1 MRTVSTRKR
10 LVILTACSVASGM
23 VFSTRV
29 WAQAAPAPVISPAP
43 AAGTANPATP
53 QAQTQSIQAIKVFYK
68 KLLLKEKNVANA
80 ISVITPD
87 QIKAVEH
94 TGSIQ
99 SVLAQTPSVNEYQSG
114 VGQKLPVITVRGVRA
129 SQLADT
135 LDGVPINDLLYGG
148 AGGFLTNNNGAPV
161 TLGQINSSTIYPGIA
176 PPDRAGFATVGGTIA
191 YTTKIPSK
199 ERSAK
204 IFGSYGSFDTYNYG
218 FEINTGK
225 LSKSP
230 DAPRFLLRYNQGY
243 SAGYQAGTNNQYED
257 LMASAIKPY
266 DYGLSR
272 LTATVIYNRDR
283 GYDTNAP
290 IPVPLMANNFYF
302 NFPKSITY
310 LRQNDKYLTAILGDR
325 TYVNSH
331 LILSA
336 HVFFLRNSDVFT
348 SHLNPNYVTFN
359 PAFPYQ
365 TTFQVPYLAYLNIG
379 PGQFFGNTIPNI
391 FSYNPI
397 ATFGSYTAG
406 EDSEKNFSINK
417 TVGFTPRANIFL
429 PHNVIT
435 IGGLFAKE
443 TSGGPGNASFIYGA
457 DPMPQILG
465 YNSFGYPAGGLQRTV
480 MSVYLQD
487 KIDLLNDKLHIQPGI
502 TIQGV
507 YSSNKVAFTTAGN
520 SGTTL
525 PGYKLKNFGRV
536 AEPYIG
542 VSYDLPHHMVAYA
555 SYGKGARFAPVGDY
569 VNTTVGTIG
578 TTKAPNPEI
587 VHSYEAGLRYDTN
600 KLYLNADIYYQKIT
614 SSFSFLVN
622 YQTGQN
628 VYDNI
633 GSQQFRGEEAS
644 VKYNVNNH
652 ISVFGNF
659 SHNQSTYLNSF
670 FAQDTPFEGQYGFV
684 FKGDPLAGAPNFFG
698 NFGIS
703 YKDGPFD
710 GRLSGHYTGQQFITA
725 DIPAAIAGVTS
736 PAIDPQ
742 STAIAPAGFPN
753 VPLALA
759 TVPYYPS
766 PQLNLAEKLSG
777 YPPVQYFKLP
787 GYLLMN
793 LYLSYKY
800 KVHFHD
806 VKYIKISLNAQNLLG
821 LKYYQHYFLAPAQIP
836 TGGGGYATTP
846 QYASAYQGPPRS
858 ITVGVS
864 AKF

>member
-1 MRTVSTRKR
+1 MKAVSTRKR

-23 VFSTRV
+23 VFSQRV
-29 WAQAAPAPVISPAP
+29 WAQTAP
-43 AAGTANPATP
+43 AASAASPAGSAATP
-53 QAQTQSIQAIKVFYK
+53 AQNTQSIQAIKVFYK

-99 SVLAQTPSVNEYQSG
+99 SVLASTPSVNEYQNG
-114 VGQKLPVITVRGVRA
+114 VGQRLPVLTVRGVRA

-161 TLGQINSSTIYPGIA
+161 TLGQISGSTIYPGIA

-191 YTTKIPSK
+191 YTTKTPSK
-199 ERSAK
+199 KRYAK
-204 IFGSYGSFDTYNYG
+204 VFGSYGSFDTYNYG

-225 LSKSP
+225 LYNSP
-230 DAPRFLLRYNQGY
+230 DAPRFLLRYNQGF
-243 SAGYQAGTNNQYED
+243 SSGYQTATSNQYED
-257 LMASAIKPY
+257 LMGAAIKPY
-266 DYGLSR
+266 NYGLSR

-283 GYDTNAP
+283 GYDTSAP
-290 IPVPLMANNFYF
+290 LPVPLISQNYTY
-302 NFPKSITY
+302 NFPKSLTY
-310 LRQNDKYLTAILGDR
+310 LRQNDKYLTVILGDR

-336 HVFFLRNSDVFT
+336 HAFFLRSTNKFSSFLNANDV
-348 SHLNPNYVTFN
+348 LFN

-365 TTFQVPYLAYLNIG
+365 TTFQVPYLSYGPNIG
-379 PGQFFGNTIPNI
+379 PGQYFPTTPGI
-391 FSYNPI
+391 FTYNPQ
-397 ATFGSYTAG
+397 ATFGSYHAG
-406 EDSEKNFSINK
+406 ENAENNYSLSK
-417 TVGFTPRANIFL
+417 TVGFAPKANIFL

-435 IGGLFAKE
+435 VGGLFAKE
-443 TSGGPGNASFIYGA
+443 TSGGPGNASFIYGT
-457 DPMPQILG
+457 DPMPHILG
-465 YNSFGYPAGGLQRTV
+465 YNSFGYPAGGIQRTI
-480 MSVYLQD
+480 MSVFVQD
-487 KIDLLNDKLHIQPGI
+487 KIDLLNDKLHIQPGV

-507 YSSNKVAFTTAGN
+507 YSSNKVTFTTAHFTGAL
-520 SGTTL
+520 L

-536 AEPYIG
+536 AEPYLG
-542 VSYDLPHHMVAYA
+542 VSYDLPDHMVAYA
-555 SYGKGARFAPVGDY
+555 SYGKGARFAPVSDY
-569 VNTTVGTIG
+569 IETSAGTVGT
-578 TTKAPNPEI
+578 TRAPNPEI
-587 VHSYEAGLRYDTN
+587 VHSYEAGLRYDTD

-633 GSQQFRGEEAS
+633 GAQQFRGEEAS
-644 VKYNVNNH
+644 MKYHVTHH

-684 FKGDPLAGAPNFFG
+684 FRGDPLAAAPNFFG
-698 NFGIS
+698 NFGVS
-703 YKDGPFD
+703 YKNGPFD
-710 GRLSGHYTGQQFITA
+710 ARLSGHYTGQQFITF
-725 DIPAAIAGVTS
+725 DLPASLQTTPGL
-736 PAIDPQ
+736 PQ
-742 STAIAPAGFPN
+742 IAPQATPLSPN
-753 VPLALA
+753 PALYPNYALGLA
-759 TVPYYPS
+759 TTPYFPT
-766 PQLNLAEKLSG
+766 PGANLAEALGG
-777 YPPVQYFKLP
+777 YPKVQNFKLP

-800 KVHFHD
+800 KVHYQD
-806 VKYIKISLNAQNLLG
+806 VKYLKFTLNVQNMLG

-836 TGGGGYATTP
+836 AGGGNYASTP
-846 QYASAYQGPPRS
+846 TYASAYVGPPRS

>member
-1 MRTVSTRKR
+1 MRAVSTRKR
-10 LVILTACSVASGM
+10 LLILTACSVASGM
-23 VFSTRV
+23 VFSQRV
-29 WAQAAPAPVISPAP
+29 WAQTAP
-43 AAGTANPATP
+43 AASTTSPAGSAATP
-53 QAQTQSIQAIKVFYK
+53 AQNTQSIQAIKVFYK

-87 QIKAVEH
+87 QIEAAEH

-114 VGQKLPVITVRGVRA
+114 VGQKLPVLTVRGVRA

-135 LDGVPINDLLYGG
+135 LDGVPINDLLEGG

-161 TLGQINSSTIYPGIA
+161 TLGQISGSTIYPGIA
-176 PPDRAGFATVGGTIA
+176 PPDRTGFATVGGTIA
-191 YTTKIPSK
+191 YTTKTPSK
-199 ERSAK
+199 ERYAK

-218 FEINTGK
+218 FEINSGK
-225 LSKSP
+225 LYNSP

-243 SAGYQAGTNNQYED
+243 SAGYQTATNNQYED
-257 LMASAIKPY
+257 LMASVIKPY
-266 DYGLSR
+266 DYGLSNI
-272 LTATVIYNRDR
+272 TATVLYNRDR

-290 IPVPLMANNFYF
+290 LPVPLINQSFYY
-302 NFPKSITY
+302 NFPKGLTY
-310 LRQNDKYLTAILGDR
+310 LRQNDKYLTAILGDH

-336 HVFFLRNSDVFT
+336 HAFFIRTSDVFT
-348 SHLNPNYVTFN
+348 SYLNPNSVLFD

-365 TTFQVPYLAYLNIG
+365 TTFQVPYLAYGNIG
-379 PGQFFGNTIPNI
+379 PGQYNSTTPGI
-391 FSYNPI
+391 FTYNPL
-397 ATFGSYTAG
+397 ATFGSYPAG
-406 EDSEKNFSINK
+406 ENAEKIYSVTK
-417 TVGFTPRANIFL
+417 TVGFAPKANIFL

-435 IGGLFAKE
+435 VGGLFAKE
-443 TSGGPGNASFIYGA
+443 TTGGPGNEEFIYGT
-457 DPMPQILG
+457 DPMPQVLG
-465 YNSFGYPAGGLQRTV
+465 YNSFGYPAGGAQRTT
-480 MSVYLQD
+480 MSVYVQD
-487 KIDLLNDKLHIQPGI
+487 KIDLLNDKLHIQPGV

-507 YSSNKVAFTTAGN
+507 YSSSTHAFTIAPYTGVI
-520 SGTTL
+520 G
-525 PGYKLKNFGRV
+525 PGYKLKNFGRI

-542 VSYDLPHHMVAYA
+542 VSYDLPDHMVAYA
-555 SYGKGARFAPVGDY
+555 SYGKGARFAPVSDY
-569 VNTTVGTIG
+569 VQTTQGTIG

-614 SSFSFLVN
+614 SSFSFLIN

-633 GSQQFRGEEAS
+633 GAQQFRGEEAS
-644 VKYNVNNH
+644 MKYNVTNH

-703 YKDGPFD
+703 YKNGPFD
-710 GRLSGHYTGQQFITA
+710 ARLSGHYTGQQFITF
-725 DIPAAIAGVTS
+725 DLSPALSNVTS

-742 STAIAPAGFPN
+742 STAIAPPGLPN
-753 VPLALA
+753 VPLGLA
-759 TVPYYPS
+759 TVPYYPT
-766 PQLNLAEKLSG
+766 PQANLAQELVG
-777 YPPVQYFKLP
+777 LGPVQYFKLP

-806 VKYIKISLNAQNLLG
+806 VKYLKFSLNAQNLLG
-821 LKYYQHYFLAPAQIP
+821 LKYYQHYYLSYAQIP
-836 TGGGGYATTP
+836 TGNPNSPYQVTSP
-846 QYASAYQGPPRS
+846 YASAYQGPPRS

>member
-1 MRTVSTRKR
+1 
-10 LVILTACSVASGM
+10 M

-29 WAQAAPAPVISPAP
+29 WAQTTPAVGAT
-43 AAGTANPATP
+43 ATAGTTAATP
-53 QAQTQSIQAIKVFYK
+53 AQNTQSIQAIKVFYK

-114 VGQKLPVITVRGVRA
+114 VGQKLPVLTVRGVRA

-148 AGGFLTNNNGAPV
+148 AGGFLSNNNGAPV
-161 TLGQINSSTIYPGIA
+161 TLGQISGSTIYPGIA

-191 YTTKIPSK
+191 YTTKLPSK
-199 ERSAK
+199 HRYAK

-218 FEINTGK
+218 FELNTGK

-230 DAPRFLLRYNQGY
+230 DAPRFMLRYNQGY
-243 SAGYQAGTNNQYED
+243 SAGYQTGTSNQYED

-272 LTATVIYNRDR
+272 ITATVLYNRDR

-290 IPVPLMANNFYF
+290 LPVPLINQNFYY
-302 NFPKSITY
+302 NFPRSLTY

-336 HVFFLRNSDVFT
+336 HAFFLRNSDVFT
-348 SHLNPNYVTFN
+348 SYLAPNAVLFN

-365 TTFQVPYLAYLNIG
+365 TTFQVPYLAYGNIG
-379 PGQFFGNTIPNI
+379 PGQFFGTTPGI
-391 FSYNPI
+391 FTYNPL
-397 ATFGSYTAG
+397 ATFGSYPAG
-406 EDSEKNFSINK
+406 ENAEKNYSISK
-417 TVGFTPRANIFL
+417 TVGFAPKANIFL

-443 TSGGPGNASFIYGA
+443 TQKGATSFIYGA

-465 YNSFGYPAGGLQRTV
+465 YNSFGYPAGGYQRTI
-480 MSVYLQD
+480 MSVFVQD
-487 KIDLLNDKLHIQPGI
+487 KIDLFHDRLHIQPGV

-507 YSSNKVAFTTAGN
+507 YSSNKVAFTTAG
-520 SGTTL
+520 GGGAIL
-525 PGYKLKNFGRV
+525 PGYKLKNFGKI
-536 AEPYIG
+536 AEPYLGI
-542 VSYDLPHHMVAYA
+542 SYDLPDHLIAYA

-628 VYDNI
+628 VYNNI
-633 GSQQFRGEEAS
+633 GAQQFRGEEAS
-644 VKYNVNNH
+644 MKYRVTPH

-684 FKGDPLAGAPNFFG
+684 FKGDPLAGAPNYFG

-703 YKDGPFD
+703 YKKGPFD
-710 GRLSGHYTGQQFITA
+710 ARLSGHYTGQQFITF
-725 DIPAAIAGVTS
+725 DLSPALSNVTT

-742 STAIAPAGFPN
+742 STAIGPVGFPN
-753 VPLALA
+753 VPLGLA
-759 TVPYYPS
+759 TVPYYPT
-766 PQLNLAEKLSG
+766 PQASLAQELVG
-777 YPPVQYFKLP
+777 LGPVHYFKLP

-793 LYLSYKY
+793 VYLSYKY
-800 KVHFHD
+800 RVHFHD
-806 VKYIKISLNAQNLLG
+806 VKYVKLSLNVQNMLG
-821 LKYYQHYFLAPAQIP
+821 LHYYQHYYLSYAQIP
-836 TGGGGYATTP
+836 TGNPNSPYQVTSP
-846 QYASAYQGPPRS
+846 YASAYQGPPRS
-858 ITVGVS
+858 ITFGVS